1 MTEEHPDPAST
12 QSMEIDEQEPNKK
25 AKKRSFQG
33 LNYRSKLQECN
44 HLLPADLCSLIEGAY
59 LIFAKPDGLRC
70 ILSSGSG
77 QTMARNS

>member
-1 MTEEHPDPAST
+1 MTKEDSDPATT
-12 QSMEIDEQEPNKK
+12 QSMDIDEQEPKR

-33 LNYRSKLQECN
+33 LFYRSKLQECN
-44 HLLPADLCSLIEGAY
+44 HLLPGDLSSLIEGAY
-59 LIFAKPDGLRC
+59 LMFAKPDGVRC

>member
-1 MTEEHPDPAST
+1 VTKKDPASI
-12 QSMEIDEQEPNKK
+12 QSMDIDEQEPKK
-25 AKKRSFQG
+25 PKKRSFQG
-33 LNYRSKLQECN
+33 LNYRSKLQEFN
-44 HLLPADLCSLIEGAY
+44 HFLSGDSSSLIGGAY

>member
-1 MTEEHPDPAST
+1 MTKEHPDPAST
-12 QSMEIDEQEPNKK
+12 QSMDIDEQEPKK

-33 LNYRSKLQECN
+33 LNYKSKLQEFN
-44 HLLPADLCSLIEGAY
+44 HLLPGDLSSLIEGAY